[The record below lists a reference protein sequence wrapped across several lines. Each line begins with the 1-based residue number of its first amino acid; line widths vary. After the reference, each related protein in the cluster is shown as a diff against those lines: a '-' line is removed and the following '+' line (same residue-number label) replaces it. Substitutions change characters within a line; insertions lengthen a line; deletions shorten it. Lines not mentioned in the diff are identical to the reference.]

1 MNLKLCNIQAWK
13 TRMRKEIYE
22 GDIIKWTRTKKTLVS
37 YVYFDNNFSCFMT
50 KGFYIRESDS
60 KHYEVIGNI
69 YIYENKE
76 LLND

>member
-1 MNLKLCNIQAWK
+1 
-13 TRMRKEIYE
+13 MRKEIYE

-69 YIYENKE
+69 YIKRDVWIPLYN
-76 LLND
+76 